1 MTLGHLKIRYFRSI
15 TDCVHFESL
24 LKYKYNFYK
33 YLKGWRFECVLR
45 SGLFTCT
52 CERSETHDNFCVV
65 NELVL

>member
-24 LKYKYNFYK
+24 LKYKYNVYT
-33 YLKGWRFECVLR
+33 YLKSWRFECVLR
-45 SGLFTCT
+45 RGLFTC
-52 CERSETHDNFCVV
+52 ERSDVHDNFPLV

>member
-24 LKYKYNFYK
+24 LKYKYNVYK

-45 SGLFTCT
+45 RGLFT
-52 CERSETHDNFCVV
+52 CERSEMHDNFSVV